1 VNGGVWGGR
10 PPGAAA
16 VQTGIP
22 CAAMRGGTSKG
33 LMFLEADLPADRAT
47 RDAVL
52 LAAMGS
58 PDPREIDG
66 MGGSH
71 PLTSKVAVVSLSP
84 RDGADVEYLFLQ
96 VWPDRPEVSDS
107 QNCGNML
114 AAVGPFAIEQGLV
127 AAAGP
132 VTPVRI
138 WMRNTETLA
147 TALVQTPGGS
157 VRYDGDARIDG
168 VPGSHA
174 PIPIEFADVA
184 GSSCGALLPTG
195 NVTDVIE
202 GTDVTCIDNGMP
214 VVCLAAADFGLTGQ
228 ETPAELEGNAE
239 LTKRVEAIRLAAG
252 PLMNLGDVT
261 DQTVPKM
268 SLLSPPAA
276 GGAVGT
282 RTFIPHRVHEAIGV
296 LGAVSVAT
304 ACVLPGSVAHQIA
317 VVPERAEGSIE
328 VEVEHPTGFF
338 TVTIEVELTGAGPV
352 VTRSALLRTARLL
365 MRGEVFVPSSVWS
378 GQGSQGGSQ

>member
-1 VNGGVWGGR
+1 LNGA
-10 PPGAAA
+10 PPT
-16 VQTGIP
+16 QTAIP

-33 LMFLEADLPADRAT
+33 LVFLESDLPADRAT

-84 RDGADVEYLFLQ
+84 RDNADVEYLFLQ

-127 AAAGP
+127 AAGDP

-138 WMRNTETLA
+138 WMRNTQTLA
-147 TALVQTPGGS
+147 TALVQTPGGH

-228 ETPAELEGNAE
+228 EAPAELEANGE

-261 DQTVPKM
+261 DKTVPKM
-268 SLLSPPAA
+268 SLLAPPAN
-276 GGAVGT
+276 GGVVST

-304 ACVLPGSVAHQIA
+304 ACVLPGSVAHQVA
-317 VVPERAEGSIE
+317 AVPEPAEGSIDI
-328 VEVEHPTGFF
+328 EVEHPTGFF
-338 TVTIEVELTGAGPV
+338 TVTIEVELTGDGPV

-365 MRGEVFVPSSVWS
+365 MRGEVFVPLAAWD
-378 GQGSQGGSQ
+378 GHGSKGGSR

>member
-1 VNGGVWGGR
+1 MT
-10 PPGAAA
+10 
-16 VQTGIP
+16 QTAIP

-33 LMFLEADLPADRAT
+33 LVFLAGSLPADRAT
-47 RDAVL
+47 RAAVL

-71 PLTSKVAVVSLSP
+71 PLSSKVAVVSSSS
-84 RDGADVEYLFLQ
+84 RDDADVEYLFLQ

-114 AAVGPFAIEQGLV
+114 AAVGPFAIEHGLV
-127 AAAGP
+127 AAGDP

-147 TALVQTPGGS
+147 TAFVQTPGGS
-157 VRYDGDARIDG
+157 VSYDGTARIDG
-168 VPGSHA
+168 VPGTHA
-174 PIPIEFADVA
+174 PIPIEFEDVA

-195 NVTDVIE
+195 NVADVIE
-202 GTDVTCIDNGMP
+202 GTTVTCIDNGMP
-214 VVCLAAADFGLTGQ
+214 VVCLAASDFGLSGQ
-228 ETPAELEGNAE
+228 ESPGDLEGNGE

-252 PLMNLGDVT
+252 PLMNLGDVS
-261 DQTVPKM
+261 DKTVPKM
-268 SLLSPPAA
+268 SLLSPPAH
-276 GGAVGT
+276 GGAVST

-304 ACVLPGSVAHQIA
+304 ACVLPGSVAHEVA
-317 VVPERAEGSIE
+317 VIPGQAEGSLDI
-328 VEVEHPTGFF
+328 EVEHPTGFF
-338 TVTIEVELTGAGPV
+338 TVTIDVKPGADGPV

-365 MRGEVFVPSSVWS
+365 MRGEVMVPSSVWS
-378 GQGSQGGSQ
+378 PA